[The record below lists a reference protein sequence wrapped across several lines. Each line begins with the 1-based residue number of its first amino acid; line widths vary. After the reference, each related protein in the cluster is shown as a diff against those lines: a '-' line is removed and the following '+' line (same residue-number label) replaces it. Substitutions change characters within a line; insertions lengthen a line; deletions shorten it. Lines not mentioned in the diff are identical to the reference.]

1 MNKYRQIDLFTLELG
16 SALCQEAS
24 LNSILKTIT
33 SIREDIFEQY
43 GVVIPSVRVKDNK
56 SLSPFEYVIKISGL
70 ETARYELKKDS
81 LLILDLGNVTSK
93 MRGTK
98 TKDPTY
104 GLPGIWISSAR
115 KEEAKEKG
123 YFIVS
128 HEKLIR
134 ALLFE
139 EIKKNLA
146 EVITTQYVEDL
157 LNEIIVSNHALC
169 DQIARKH
176 GAESVSIIKK
186 VLKALLKDEVNITDI
201 ISILETIANSTKTN
215 CENIDWLVEKCRVA
229 IAPYI
234 ISPLITDGNLN
245 LVSVGINFSNYILN
259 HSKDIL
265 SFSYDRKI
273 LGQFRNELLSLVDNL
288 EVTLV
293 IVCFDRIRKEV
304 SFIINELLLLP
315 GIKVITDV
323 ELASVRNR
331 IHISN
336 AELIATVGEDFPIEE
351 SKSEEEKSPKEEAI
365 PSTQKPQLDK
375 KDAYAILQKQLKTI
389 LDKLPQH
396 EQEVISMRFGLDGN
410 GSHTLEEIGMYFNL
424 TREEIRDI
432 EARALRL
439 LRKDI

>member
-1 MNKYRQIDLFTLELG
+1 MNKYRQLDLFTLELG

-33 SIREDIFEQY
+33 SIRGDIFEQY
-43 GVVIPSVRVKDNK
+43 GVVIPSIRVKDNN
-56 SLSPFEYVIKISGL
+56 SFSPFEYVIKVSGL

-104 GLPGIWISSAR
+104 GLPGIWISSVR
-115 KEEAKEKG
+115 KKDAKEKG

-139 EIKKNLA
+139 EIKKNLS
-146 EVITTQYVEDL
+146 EVITSQYVEDL
-157 LNEIIVSNHALC
+157 LNEIIVSNRALC
-169 DQIARKH
+169 DQLARKH
-176 GAESVSIIKK
+176 GAESVSIIKE
-186 VLKALLKDEVNITDI
+186 VLKALLKDEINITDI
-201 ISILETIANSTKTN
+201 ISILETIANSAKTN

-234 ISPLITDGNLN
+234 ISPLMTVGNLN
-245 LVSVGINFSNYILN
+245 LIPIGIDFSNYILD

-265 SFSYDRKI
+265 SFSYDRKL
-273 LGQFRNELLSLVDNL
+273 LGQFRNELLSILDNL
-288 EVTLV
+288 EVTPV

-304 SFIINELLLLP
+304 SFIINELALLP
-315 GIKVITDV
+315 GIKVITDK
-323 ELASVRNR
+323 ELAAVRNR

-336 AELIATVGEDFPIEE
+336 AEVIAIVGENLPIENH
-351 SKSEEEKSPKEEAI
+351 KPAEEKSPKEETTQSA
-365 PSTQKPQLDK
+365 QKPQLDK
-375 KDAYAILQKQLKTI
+375 KNAYAILQKQLKTI
-389 LDKLPQH
+389 LDKLP
-396 EQEVISMRFGLDGN
+396 EQEREVISMRFGLDGN

-424 TREEIRDI
+424 TREEIRGI

>member
-1 MNKYRQIDLFTLELG
+1 M
-16 SALCQEAS
+16 
-24 LNSILKTIT
+24 
-33 SIREDIFEQY
+33 
-43 GVVIPSVRVKDNK
+43 
-56 SLSPFEYVIKISGL
+56 
-70 ETARYELKKDS
+70 
-81 LLILDLGNVTSK
+81 
-93 MRGTK
+93 
-98 TKDPTY
+98 
-104 GLPGIWISSAR
+104 
-115 KEEAKEKG
+115 
-123 YFIVS
+123 
-128 HEKLIR
+128 
-134 ALLFE
+134 
-139 EIKKNLA
+139 
-146 EVITTQYVEDL
+146 
-157 LNEIIVSNHALC
+157 
-169 DQIARKH
+169 
-176 GAESVSIIKK
+176 
-186 VLKALLKDEVNITDI
+186 KDEVNITDI
-201 ISILETIANSTKTN
+201 ISILETIANSAKTN

-245 LVSVGINFSNYILN
+245 LVSVGINFSNYILD

-288 EVTLV
+288 EVTPV

-336 AELIATVGEDFPIEE
+336 AELIATVGEDLPIEE
-351 SKSEEEKSPKEEAI
+351 SKSEEEKSPKEKAI

-389 LDKLPQH
+389 LDKLP
-396 EQEVISMRFGLDGN
+396 EQEREVISMRFGLDGN

-424 TREEIRDI
+424 TREEIRGI

>member
-1 MNKYRQIDLFTLELG
+1 MNKYRQLDLFTLELG

-33 SIREDIFEQY
+33 SIRGDIFEQY
-43 GVVIPSVRVKDNK
+43 GVVIPSIRVKDNN
-56 SLSPFEYVIKISGL
+56 SFSPFEYVIKVSGL

-104 GLPGIWISSAR
+104 GLPGIWISSVR
-115 KEEAKEKG
+115 KKDAKEKG

-146 EVITTQYVEDL
+146 EVITSQYVEDL
-157 LNEIIVSNHALC
+157 LNEIIVSNRALC
-169 DQIARKH
+169 DQLARKH
-176 GAESVSIIKK
+176 GAESVSIIKE
-186 VLKALLKDEVNITDI
+186 VLKALLKDEINITDI
-201 ISILETIANSTKTN
+201 ISILETIANSAKTN

-234 ISPLITDGNLN
+234 ISPLMTVGNLN
-245 LVSVGINFSNYILN
+245 LIPIGIDFSNYILD

-265 SFSYDRKI
+265 SFSYDRKL
-273 LGQFRNELLSLVDNL
+273 LGQFRNELLSILDNL
-288 EVTLV
+288 EVTPV

-304 SFIINELLLLP
+304 SFIINELALLP
-315 GIKVITDV
+315 GIKVITDK
-323 ELASVRNR
+323 ELAAVRNR

-336 AELIATVGEDFPIEE
+336 AEVIAIVGENLPIENH
-351 SKSEEEKSPKEEAI
+351 KPAEEKSPKEETTQSA
-365 PSTQKPQLDK
+365 QKPQLDK
-375 KDAYAILQKQLKTI
+375 KNAYAILQKQLKTI
-389 LDKLPQH
+389 LDKLP
-396 EQEVISMRFGLDGN
+396 EQEREVISMRFGLDGN

-424 TREEIRDI
+424 TREEIRGI

>member
-1 MNKYRQIDLFTLELG
+1 MNKYRQLDLFTLELG
-16 SALCQEAS
+16 IALCQEAS

-33 SIREDIFEQY
+33 SIRGDIFEQY
-43 GVVIPSVRVKDNK
+43 GVVIPSIRVKDNK
-56 SLSPFEYVIKISGL
+56 SLSPFEYVIKVSGL

-115 KEEAKEKG
+115 KEDAKEKG

-146 EVITTQYVEDL
+146 EVITSQYVEDL
-157 LNEIIVSNHALC
+157 LNEIIVSNRALC
-169 DQIARKH
+169 DQLARKH
-176 GAESVSIIKK
+176 GAESVSIIKE

-201 ISILETIANSTKTN
+201 ISILETIANSAKTN

-234 ISPLITDGNLN
+234 ISPLMTDGNLN
-245 LVSVGINFSNYILN
+245 LIPIGINFSNYILD

-273 LGQFRNELLSLVDNL
+273 LGQFRNELLSILDNL
-288 EVTLV
+288 EFTPV

-304 SFIINELLLLP
+304 SFIINELALLP
-315 GIKVITDV
+315 GIKVITDK
-323 ELASVRNR
+323 ELAAVRNR

-336 AELIATVGEDFPIEE
+336 AEVIATVGETLPIDEV
-351 SKSEEEKSPKEEAI
+351 KSSEQKSPKVET
-365 PSTQKPQLDK
+365 TQSAQKSQLDK
-375 KDAYAILQKQLKTI
+375 KNAYAILQKQLKTI
-389 LDKLPQH
+389 LDKLP
-396 EQEVISMRFGLDGN
+396 EQEREVISMRFGLDGN

-424 TREEIRDI
+424 TREEIRGI

-439 LRKDI
+439 LRKEI

>member
-1 MNKYRQIDLFTLELG
+1 MNKCRQIDLFTLELG
-16 SALCQEAS
+16 NALCQEAS

-33 SIREDIFEQY
+33 SIRENIFEQY

-98 TKDPTY
+98 SKDPTY
-104 GLPGIWISSAR
+104 GLPAIWISSAR

-123 YFIVS
+123 YFIVTQ
-128 HEKLIR
+128 EKLIR
-134 ALLFE
+134 TLLFE
-139 EIKKNLA
+139 EITKNLA

-176 GAESVSIIKK
+176 GAESVSIIKE
-186 VLKALLKDEVNITDI
+186 VLKALLKDQVNITDI
-201 ISILETIANSTKTN
+201 ISILETIANSAKTN
-215 CENIDWLVEKCRVA
+215 CENIDCLVDKCRVA

-245 LVSVGINFSNYILN
+245 LISIVIKFSNYILD

-265 SFSYDRKI
+265 SYSYDRKI
-273 LGQFRNELLSLVDNL
+273 LSQFRNELLSILDNL
-288 EVTLV
+288 EITPV

-304 SFIINELLLLP
+304 SFIINELALLP
-315 GIKVITDV
+315 GIKVITDK
-323 ELASVRNR
+323 ELAAVRNR

-336 AELIATVGEDFPIEE
+336 AEVIATVGENLPIEDA
-351 SKSEEEKSPKEEAI
+351 KTAEEKSPKEEPAQ
-365 PSTQKPQLDK
+365 PAQKPQLDK
-375 KDAYAILQKQLKTI
+375 KNAYAILQKQLKTI
-389 LDKLPQH
+389 LDKLP
-396 EQEVISMRFGLDGN
+396 EQEREVISMRFGLDGN

-424 TREEIRDI
+424 SREEIRGI

>member
-16 SALCQEAS
+16 NALCQEAS

-33 SIREDIFEQY
+33 SIRENIFEQY

-81 LLILDLGNVTSK
+81 LLILDLGNVSSK

-98 TKDPTY
+98 AKDPTY

-123 YFIVS
+123 YLIVS

-134 ALLFE
+134 TLLFE

-146 EVITTQYVEDL
+146 EVITTQYVEEL
-157 LNEIIVSNHALC
+157 LNEIMFSDHALC

-176 GAESVSIIKK
+176 GSESVSIIKE
-186 VLKALLKDEVNITDI
+186 VLKTLLKDEVNITDI
-201 ISILETIANSTKTN
+201 ISILETIANSAKVN
-215 CENIDWLVEKCRVA
+215 CENIDRLVDKCRVA

-245 LVSVGINFSNYILN
+245 LISVGINLSNYILD

-273 LGQFRNELLSLVDNL
+273 LGQFRNELLSILDNL
-288 EVTLV
+288 EVTPV
-293 IVCFDRIRKEV
+293 IVCFERIRKEV
-304 SFIINELLLLP
+304 CFIINELLLLP
-315 GIKVITDV
+315 GIKVITDK

-336 AELIATVGEDFPIEE
+336 AELISTVGEDFPLEE

-375 KDAYAILQKQLKTI
+375 NDTYAILQKQLKTI

-396 EQEVISMRFGLDGN
+396 EREVISMRFGLDGT

-424 TREEIRDI
+424 TREEIRGI
-432 EARALRL
+432 EAKALRL

>member
-1 MNKYRQIDLFTLELG
+1 MNKYKQIDLFTLELG
-16 SALCQEAS
+16 IALCQEAS

-33 SIREDIFEQY
+33 SIRENIFEQY

-98 TKDPTY
+98 SKDPTY
-104 GLPGIWISSAR
+104 GLPAIWISSAR

-123 YFIVS
+123 YFIVTQ
-128 HEKLIR
+128 EKLIR
-134 ALLFE
+134 TLLFE
-139 EIKKNLA
+139 EITKNLA

-176 GAESVSIIKK
+176 GAESVSIIKE
-186 VLKALLKDEVNITDI
+186 VLKALLKDQVNITDI
-201 ISILETIANSTKTN
+201 ISILETIANSAKTN
-215 CENIDWLVEKCRVA
+215 CENIDCLVDKCRVA

-245 LVSVGINFSNYILN
+245 LISIVIKFSNYILD

-265 SFSYDRKI
+265 SYSYDRKI
-273 LGQFRNELLSLVDNL
+273 LSQFRNELLSILDNL
-288 EVTLV
+288 EITPV

-304 SFIINELLLLP
+304 SFIINELAFLP
-315 GIKVITDV
+315 GIKVITDK
-323 ELASVRNR
+323 ELAAVRNR

-336 AELIATVGEDFPIEE
+336 AEVIATVGENLPIEDA
-351 SKSEEEKSPKEEAI
+351 KTAEEKSPKEEPAQ
-365 PSTQKPQLDK
+365 PAQKPQLDK
-375 KDAYAILQKQLKTI
+375 KNAYAILQKQLKTI
-389 LDKLPQH
+389 LDKLP
-396 EQEVISMRFGLDGN
+396 EQEREVISMRFGLDGN

-424 TREEIRDI
+424 TREEIRGI

-439 LRKDI
+439 LRKEI

>member
-16 SALCQEAS
+16 SALCKKAS
-24 LNSILKTIT
+24 LDIILKIIT

-98 TKDPTY
+98 AKDPTY

-123 YFIVS
+123 YLIVS

-146 EVITTQYVEDL
+146 EVITTQYVEEL
-157 LNEIIVSNHALC
+157 LNEIMFSDHALC

-176 GAESVSIIKK
+176 GSESVSIIKE

-201 ISILETIANSTKTN
+201 ISILETIANSAKTN

-234 ISPLITDGNLN
+234 ISPLMTEGNLN
-245 LVSVGINFSNYILN
+245 LIPIGIDFSNYILD

-265 SFSYDRKI
+265 SFSYDRKL
-273 LGQFRNELLSLVDNL
+273 LGQFRNELLSILDNL
-288 EVTLV
+288 EVTPV

-304 SFIINELLLLP
+304 SFIINELALLP
-315 GIKVITDV
+315 GIKVITDK
-323 ELASVRNR
+323 ELAAVRNR

-336 AELIATVGEDFPIEE
+336 AEVIATVGETLPIE
-351 SKSEEEKSPKEEAI
+351 SDKSAEDKSTKEET
-365 PSTQKPQLDK
+365 TQPALKPQLDK
-375 KDAYAILQKQLKTI
+375 KNAYAILQKQLKTI
-389 LDKLPQH
+389 LDKLP
-396 EQEVISMRFGLDGN
+396 EQEREVISMRFGLDGN

-424 TREEIRDI
+424 TREEIRGI

-439 LRKDI
+439 LRKDN

>member
-16 SALCQEAS
+16 NALCQEAS

-33 SIREDIFEQY
+33 SIRENIFEQY

-81 LLILDLGNVTSK
+81 LLILDLGNVSSK

-98 TKDPTY
+98 AKDPTY

-123 YFIVS
+123 YLIVS

-134 ALLFE
+134 TLLFE

-146 EVITTQYVEDL
+146 EVITTQYVEEL
-157 LNEIIVSNHALC
+157 LNEIMFSDHALC

-176 GAESVSIIKK
+176 GSESVSIIKE
-186 VLKALLKDEVNITDI
+186 VLKTLLKDEVNITDI
-201 ISILETIANSTKTN
+201 ISILETIANSAKVN
-215 CENIDWLVEKCRVA
+215 YENIDRLVDKCRIA

-234 ISPLITDGNLN
+234 ISSLITDGNLN
-245 LVSVGINFSNYILN
+245 LISVGINLSNYILDN
-259 HSKDIL
+259 SKDIL

-273 LGQFRNELLSLVDNL
+273 LGQFRNELLSILDNL
-288 EVTLV
+288 EVTPV
-293 IVCFDRIRKEV
+293 IVCFERIRKEV

-336 AELIATVGEDFPIEE
+336 AELIATVGENLPIEND
-351 SKSEEEKSPKEEAI
+351 KPEEEKSLKEETTQPA
-365 PSTQKPQLDK
+365 QKPQLDK

-396 EQEVISMRFGLDGN
+396 EREVISMRFGLDGT

-424 TREEIRDI
+424 TREEIRGI
-432 EARALRL
+432 EAKALRL

>member
-1 MNKYRQIDLFTLELG
+1 MNKYKQIDLFTLELG
-16 SALCQEAS
+16 SGLCQETS

-33 SIREDIFEQY
+33 SIRENIFEQY

-139 EIKKNLA
+139 EIKNNLA

-176 GAESVSIIKK
+176 GAEYVSIIKK

-234 ISPLITDGNLN
+234 ISPLMTDGNLN

-396 EQEVISMRFGLDGN
+396 EREVISMRFGLDGT

-424 TREEIRDI
+424 TREEIRGI
-432 EARALRL
+432 EAKALRL

>member
-1 MNKYRQIDLFTLELG
+1 MNKYKQIDLFTLELG
-16 SALCQEAS
+16 SGLCQEAS

-33 SIREDIFEQY
+33 SIRENIFEQY

-81 LLILDLGNVTSK
+81 LLILDLGNVISK

-176 GAESVSIIKK
+176 GAEYVSIIKK
-186 VLKALLKDEVNITDI
+186 VLKTLLKDEVNITDI

-396 EQEVISMRFGLDGN
+396 EREVISMRFGLDGT

-432 EARALRL
+432 EAKALRL

>member
-1 MNKYRQIDLFTLELG
+1 MNKYKQIDLFTLELG
-16 SALCQEAS
+16 RGLCQEAS
-24 LNSILKTIT
+24 LNNILKTIT
-33 SIREDIFEQY
+33 AIREEIFEQY

-56 SLSPFEYVIKISGL
+56 NLSPFEYVIKVSGI
-70 ETARYELKKDS
+70 ETACYELKKDS

-98 TKDPTY
+98 TTDPTY
-104 GLPGIWISSAR
+104 GLPALWISTSR
-115 KEEAKEKG
+115 KEQAKEKG

-134 ALLFE
+134 TLLFE
-139 EIKKNLA
+139 EIKKNLT
-146 EVITTQYVEDL
+146 EVITTQYVEEL

-186 VLKALLKDEVNITDI
+186 VLKALLKDDVNITDI
-201 ISILETIANSTKTN
+201 ISILETIANSAKTN

-288 EVTLV
+288 EITPV

-336 AELIATVGEDFPIEE
+336 AELIATVGEDLPIEE
-351 SKSEEEKSPKEEAI
+351 SKSEEEKSPKEKAI

-389 LDKLPQH
+389 LDKLP
-396 EQEVISMRFGLDGN
+396 EQERDVISMRFGLDGN
-410 GSHTLEEIGMYFNL
+410 GSHSLEEIGLYFNL

>member
-1 MNKYRQIDLFTLELG
+1 MNKYKQIDLFTLELG
-16 SALCQEAS
+16 IALCQEAS

-33 SIREDIFEQY
+33 SIRENIFEQY

-98 TKDPTY
+98 SKDPTY
-104 GLPGIWISSAR
+104 GLPAIWISSAR

-123 YFIVS
+123 YFIVTQ
-128 HEKLIR
+128 EKLIR
-134 ALLFE
+134 TLLFE
-139 EIKKNLA
+139 EITKNLA

-176 GAESVSIIKK
+176 GAESVSIIKE
-186 VLKALLKDEVNITDI
+186 VLKALLKDQVNITDI
-201 ISILETIANSTKTN
+201 ISILETIANSAKTN
-215 CENIDWLVEKCRVA
+215 CENIDCLVDKCRVA

-245 LVSVGINFSNYILN
+245 LISIVIKFSNYILD

-265 SFSYDRKI
+265 SYSYDRKI
-273 LGQFRNELLSLVDNL
+273 LSQFRNELLSILDNL
-288 EVTLV
+288 EITPV

-304 SFIINELLLLP
+304 SFIINELALLP
-315 GIKVITDV
+315 GIKVITDK
-323 ELASVRNR
+323 ELAAVRNR

-336 AELIATVGEDFPIEE
+336 AEVIATVGENLPIEDA
-351 SKSEEEKSPKEEAI
+351 KTAEEKSPKEEPAQ
-365 PSTQKPQLDK
+365 PAQKPQLDK
-375 KDAYAILQKQLKTI
+375 KNAYAILQKQLKTI
-389 LDKLPQH
+389 LDKLP
-396 EQEVISMRFGLDGN
+396 EQEREVISMRFGLDGN

-424 TREEIRDI
+424 TREEIRGI

-439 LRKDI
+439 LRKEI

>member
-1 MNKYRQIDLFTLELG
+1 MNKYKQIDLFTLELG
-16 SALCQEAS
+16 IALCQEAS

-33 SIREDIFEQY
+33 SIRENIFEQY

-98 TKDPTY
+98 SKDPTY
-104 GLPGIWISSAR
+104 GLPAIWISSAR

-123 YFIVS
+123 YFIVTQ
-128 HEKLIR
+128 EKLIR
-134 ALLFE
+134 TLLFE
-139 EIKKNLA
+139 EITKNLA

-176 GAESVSIIKK
+176 GAESVSIIKE
-186 VLKALLKDEVNITDI
+186 VLKALLKDQVNITDI
-201 ISILETIANSTKTN
+201 ISILETIANSAKTN
-215 CENIDWLVEKCRVA
+215 CENIDCLVDKCRVA

-245 LVSVGINFSNYILN
+245 LISIVIKFSNYILD

-265 SFSYDRKI
+265 SYSYDRKI
-273 LGQFRNELLSLVDNL
+273 LSQFRNELLSILDNL
-288 EVTLV
+288 EITPV

-304 SFIINELLLLP
+304 SFIINELAFLP
-315 GIKVITDV
+315 GIKVITDK
-323 ELASVRNR
+323 ELAAVRNR

-336 AELIATVGEDFPIEE
+336 AEVIATVGENLPIEDA
-351 SKSEEEKSPKEEAI
+351 KTAEEKSQKEETSQSA
-365 PSTQKPQLDK
+365 QKPQLDK
-375 KDAYAILQKQLKTI
+375 KNAYAILQKQLKTI
-389 LDKLPQH
+389 LDKLP
-396 EQEVISMRFGLDGN
+396 EQEREVISMRFGLDGN

-424 TREEIRDI
+424 TREEIRGI

-439 LRKDI
+439 LRKEI

>member
-16 SALCQEAS
+16 SALCKKAS
-24 LNSILKTIT
+24 LDCILKTIT

-56 SLSPFEYVIKISGL
+56 SLSPFEYVIKISEL

-201 ISILETIANSTKTN
+201 ISILETIANSAKTN

-234 ISPLITDGNLN
+234 ISPLMTDGKLN
-245 LVSVGINFSNYILN
+245 LIPIGIDFSNYILD

-265 SFSYDRKI
+265 SFSYDRKL
-273 LGQFRNELLSLVDNL
+273 LGQFRNELLSILDNL
-288 EVTLV
+288 EVTPV

-304 SFIINELLLLP
+304 SLIINELALLP
-315 GIKVITDV
+315 GIKVITDK
-323 ELASVRNR
+323 ELAAVRNR

-336 AELIATVGEDFPIEE
+336 AEVIATIGENLPIDND
-351 SKSEEEKSPKEEAI
+351 KPAKEKSTKEEPAQ
-365 PSTQKPQLDK
+365 PAQKLHLDK
-375 KDAYAILQKQLKTI
+375 KNAYAILQKQLKTI
-389 LDKLPQH
+389 LDKLPQQ
-396 EQEVISMRFGLDGN
+396 EREVISMRFGLDGN
-410 GSHTLEEIGMYFNL
+410 GSHTLEEIGLYFNL
-424 TREEIRDI
+424 TREEIRGI

>member
-16 SALCQEAS
+16 NALCQEAS

-33 SIREDIFEQY
+33 SIRENIFEQY

-81 LLILDLGNVTSK
+81 LLILDLGNVSSK

-98 TKDPTY
+98 AKDPTY

-123 YFIVS
+123 YLIVS

-134 ALLFE
+134 TLLFE

-146 EVITTQYVEDL
+146 EVITTQYVEEL
-157 LNEIIVSNHALC
+157 LNEIMFSDHALC

-176 GAESVSIIKK
+176 GSESVSIIKE
-186 VLKALLKDEVNITDI
+186 VLKTLLKDEVNITDI
-201 ISILETIANSTKTN
+201 ISILETIANSAKVN
-215 CENIDWLVEKCRVA
+215 YENIDRLVDKCRIA

-234 ISPLITDGNLN
+234 ISSLITDGNLN
-245 LVSVGINFSNYILN
+245 LISVGINLSNYILDN
-259 HSKDIL
+259 SKDIL

-273 LGQFRNELLSLVDNL
+273 LGQFRNELLSILDNL
-288 EVTLV
+288 EVTPV
-293 IVCFDRIRKEV
+293 IVCFERIRKEV

-336 AELIATVGEDFPIEE
+336 AELIATVGENLPIEND
-351 SKSEEEKSPKEEAI
+351 KPEEEKSLKEETTQPA
-365 PSTQKPQLDK
+365 QKPQLDK

-396 EQEVISMRFGLDGN
+396 EREVISMRFGLDGT
-410 GSHTLEEIGMYFNL
+410 GSHTLEEMYPSIL
-424 TREEIRDI
+424 
-432 EARALRL
+432 A
-439 LRKDI
+439 

>member
-1 MNKYRQIDLFTLELG
+1 MNKYRQLDLFTLELG

-33 SIREDIFEQY
+33 SIRGDIFEQY

-56 SLSPFEYVIKISGL
+56 NLSPFEYVIKISGL

-104 GLPGIWISSAR
+104 GLPGIWISSTR
-115 KEEAKEKG
+115 KAEANEKG

-134 ALLFE
+134 TLLFE

-169 DQIARKH
+169 DQITRKH
-176 GAESVSIIKK
+176 GAESVSIIKEI
-186 VLKALLKDEVNITDI
+186 LKALLKDEVNITDI
-201 ISILETIANSTKTN
+201 ISILETIANSAKTN
-215 CENIDWLVEKCRVA
+215 CENIDWLVEKCRAA

-234 ISPLITDGNLN
+234 ISPLMTDGKLN
-245 LVSVGINFSNYILN
+245 LIPIGIDFSNYILD

-265 SFSYDRKI
+265 SFSYDRKL
-273 LGQFRNELLSLVDNL
+273 LGQFRNELLSILDNL
-288 EVTLV
+288 EVTPV

-304 SFIINELLLLP
+304 SFIINELALLP
-315 GIKVITDV
+315 GIKVITDK
-323 ELASVRNR
+323 ELAAVRNR

-336 AELIATVGEDFPIEE
+336 AEVIATVGENLPIEDA
-351 SKSEEEKSPKEEAI
+351 KTAEEKSPKEEPAQ
-365 PSTQKPQLDK
+365 PAQKPQLDK
-375 KDAYAILQKQLKTI
+375 KNAYAILQTQLKTS
-389 LDKLPQH
+389 LDKLPDQ
-396 EQEVISMRFGLDGN
+396 EREVISMRFGLDGN
-410 GSHTLEEIGMYFNL
+410 GSHTLEEIGLYFNL

>member
-56 SLSPFEYVIKISGL
+56 SLSSFEYVIKISGL

-104 GLPGIWISSAR
+104 GLPGIWISSTR
-115 KEEAKEKG
+115 KAEANEKG

-134 ALLFE
+134 TLLFE

-169 DQIARKH
+169 DQITRKH
-176 GAESVSIIKK
+176 GAESVSIIKEI
-186 VLKALLKDEVNITDI
+186 LKALLKDEVNITDI
-201 ISILETIANSTKTN
+201 ISILETIANSAKTN

-234 ISPLITDGNLN
+234 ISPLMTDGNLN
-245 LVSVGINFSNYILN
+245 LIPIGIDFSNYILD

-265 SFSYDRKI
+265 SFSYDRKL
-273 LGQFRNELLSLVDNL
+273 LGQFRNELLSILDNL
-288 EVTLV
+288 EVTPV

-304 SFIINELLLLP
+304 SFIINTLLLLP
-315 GIKVITDV
+315 GIKVITDK
-323 ELASVRNR
+323 ELAAVRNR

-336 AELIATVGEDFPIEE
+336 AEVIATVGENLPIESDKPAE
-351 SKSEEEKSPKEEAI
+351 DKSPKEETTQSA
-365 PSTQKPQLDK
+365 QKPQLDK
-375 KDAYAILQKQLKTI
+375 KNTYAILQKQLKTI
-389 LDKLPQH
+389 LDKLP
-396 EQEVISMRFGLDGN
+396 EQEREVISMRFGLDGN

-424 TREEIRDI
+424 SREEIRGI

>member
-104 GLPGIWISSAR
+104 GLPGIWISSTR
-115 KEEAKEKG
+115 KAEANEKG

-134 ALLFE
+134 TLLFE

-169 DQIARKH
+169 DQITRKH
-176 GAESVSIIKK
+176 GAESVSIIKEI
-186 VLKALLKDEVNITDI
+186 LKALLKDEVNITDI
-201 ISILETIANSTKTN
+201 ISILETIANSAKTN

-234 ISPLITDGNLN
+234 ISPLMTDGNLN
-245 LVSVGINFSNYILN
+245 LIPIGIDFSNYILD

-273 LGQFRNELLSLVDNL
+273 LGQFRNELLSILDNL
-288 EVTLV
+288 EFTPV
-293 IVCFDRIRKEV
+293 IVCFVRIRKEV
-304 SFIINELLLLP
+304 SFIINELALLP
-315 GIKVITDV
+315 GIKVITDK
-323 ELASVRNR
+323 ELAAVRNR

-336 AELIATVGEDFPIEE
+336 AEVIATVGETLPIEND
-351 SKSEEEKSPKEEAI
+351 KPAKEKSPKEEPAQ
-365 PSTQKPQLDK
+365 SAQKSQLDK
-375 KDAYAILQKQLKTI
+375 KNAYAILQKQLKTI
-389 LDKLPQH
+389 LDKLP
-396 EQEVISMRFGLDGN
+396 EQEREVISMRFGLDGN

-424 TREEIRDI
+424 TREEIRGI

>member
-1 MNKYRQIDLFTLELG
+1 MNKYRQLDLFTLEFG

-33 SIREDIFEQY
+33 SIRGDIFEQY
-43 GVVIPSVRVKDNK
+43 GVVIPSIRVKDNK
-56 SLSPFEYVIKISGL
+56 SLSPFEYVIKVSGL
-70 ETARYELKKDS
+70 ETVRYELKKDS

-98 TKDPTY
+98 TTDPTY
-104 GLPGIWISSAR
+104 GLPALWISTSR
-115 KEEAKEKG
+115 KEQAKEKG

-146 EVITTQYVEDL
+146 EVITSQYVEDL
-157 LNEIIVSNHALC
+157 LNEIIVSNRALC
-169 DQIARKH
+169 DQLARKH
-176 GAESVSIIKK
+176 GAESVSIIKE

-201 ISILETIANSTKTN
+201 ISILETIANSAKTN

-273 LGQFRNELLSLVDNL
+273 LGQFRNELLSILDNL
-288 EVTLV
+288 EVTPV
-293 IVCFDRIRKEV
+293 IICFDRIRKEV
-304 SFIINELLLLP
+304 NFIINELALLP
-315 GIKVITDV
+315 GIRVITDK
-323 ELASVRNR
+323 ELAAVRNR

-336 AELIATVGEDFPIEE
+336 AEVIATVGENLPIE
-351 SKSEEEKSPKEEAI
+351 SDKSLKEET
-365 PSTQKPQLDK
+365 TQPALKPQLDK
-375 KDAYAILQKQLKTI
+375 KNAYAILQKQLKTI
-389 LDKLPQH
+389 LDKLP
-396 EQEVISMRFGLDGN
+396 EQEREVISMRFGLDGN
-410 GSHTLEEIGMYFNL
+410 GSHSLEEIGLYFNL

>member
-16 SALCQEAS
+16 NALCQEAS

-33 SIREDIFEQY
+33 SIRENIFEQY

-146 EVITTQYVEDL
+146 EVITSQYVEDL
-157 LNEIIVSNHALC
+157 LNEIIVSNHALY

-234 ISPLITDGNLN
+234 ILPLITDGNLN

-273 LGQFRNELLSLVDNL
+273 LGQFRNELLSILDNL
-288 EVTLV
+288 EVTPV
-293 IVCFDRIRKEV
+293 IVCFERIRKEV

-351 SKSEEEKSPKEEAI
+351 SKSEEEKSPKEESM
-365 PSTQKPQLDK
+365 PSTLKPQLDK

-389 LDKLPQH
+389 LDKLPQQ
-396 EQEVISMRFGLDGN
+396 EREVISMRFGLDGT

-424 TREEIRDI
+424 TREEIRGI
-432 EARALRL
+432 EAKALRL

>member
-1 MNKYRQIDLFTLELG
+1 MNKYKQIDLFTLELG
-16 SALCQEAS
+16 SGLCQEAS

-33 SIREDIFEQY
+33 SIRGDIFEQY
-43 GVVIPSVRVKDNK
+43 GVVIPSIRVKDNN
-56 SLSPFEYVIKISGL
+56 SFSPFEYVIKVSGL

-115 KEEAKEKG
+115 KKDAKEKG

-146 EVITTQYVEDL
+146 EVITSQYVEDL
-157 LNEIIVSNHALC
+157 LNEIIVSNRALC
-169 DQIARKH
+169 DQLARKH
-176 GAESVSIIKK
+176 GAESVSIIKE
-186 VLKALLKDEVNITDI
+186 VLKALLKDEINITDI
-201 ISILETIANSTKTN
+201 ISILETIANSAKTN

-234 ISPLITDGNLN
+234 ISPLMTDGNLN
-245 LVSVGINFSNYILN
+245 LIPIGIDFSNYILD

-265 SFSYDRKI
+265 SFSYDRKL
-273 LGQFRNELLSLVDNL
+273 LGQFRNELLSILDNL
-288 EVTLV
+288 EVTPV

-304 SFIINELLLLP
+304 SFIINELALLP
-315 GIKVITDV
+315 GIKVITDK
-323 ELASVRNR
+323 ELAAVRNR

-336 AELIATVGEDFPIEE
+336 AEVIAIVGENLPIENH
-351 SKSEEEKSPKEEAI
+351 KPAEEKSPKEETTQPA
-365 PSTQKPQLDK
+365 QKPQLDK
-375 KDAYAILQKQLKTI
+375 KNAYAILQKQLKTI
-389 LDKLPQH
+389 LDKLP
-396 EQEVISMRFGLDGN
+396 EQEREVISMRFGLDGN

-424 TREEIRDI
+424 TREEIRGI